1 MYKVLLVDDEML
13 VKLGIRSILDWS
25 DEGFEIAGEA
35 SGGKEGVQMA
45 LALQPDL
52 IISDIAM
59 PEMDGIEM
67 LEEIKKNGLDPVFVA
82 LSSYDQFELVK
93 RAMKAGARDYLLKL
107 KINADSLHELLQ
119 GIRED
124 LDRKNLQNRLSAGAV
139 SAQEEEELGRLYYYN
154 LMLGE
159 DIAQMPSSYWFHT
172 AGAAR
177 VCYIATDSLRLQAQ
191 KTEMERKI
199 YGRTI
204 RALITEICREFQD
217 AYCIDWGNGIFVAVI
232 ADDGRNRTEELEQMA
247 TAIMNSLDNYGNLQS
262 AIGFSAPAQEPAM
275 MKRAFQMARQIR
287 EELRYQGYGK
297 IRFYEELSEEQTRME
312 MEREPADLVDLDHLT
327 HLCETLSGGE
337 FSNYVSGFNYRIRS
351 DHLSLENAA
360 FQSAKMIC
368 IMEEHLKVNW
378 RDRAIPTDADIILQ
392 RIYRAET
399 VDEIIR
405 CNREYSIQVEMFFD
419 EFGGGDAGR
428 LVRDAKQY
436 IKDHI
441 TEPISLKDVAAAM
454 NVSPSY
460 LSTVFSRTEETSL
473 TNYINKKKIQKAQHM
488 LVKER
493 LKIYE
498 VSMMLG
504 FESAGYFAKVF
515 KKYAGCTPSQY
526 LEGRQDPG
534 RDSSSDASE

>member
-35 SGGKEGVQMA
+35 SGGKEGVRMA
-45 LALQPDL
+45 LSIEPDL

-67 LEEIKKNGLDPVFVA
+67 FEEIKRNGLNPIFVA
-82 LSSYDQFELVK
+82 LSSYDQFELVQ
-93 RAMKAGARDYLLKL
+93 RAMRAGAKDYLLKL
-107 KINADSLHELLQ
+107 RINADSLHELLQ
-119 GIRED
+119 SVREE
-124 LDRKNLQNRLSAGAV
+124 LDKKNIQNRLSAGAV

-159 DIAQMPSSYWFHT
+159 NVADLPSSHWFNK

-177 VCYIATDSLRLQAQ
+177 VCYIATDALRLQAQ

-199 YGRTI
+199 YGKTI
-204 RALITEICREFQD
+204 RALITEICREFQET
-217 AYCIDWGNGIFVAVI
+217 YCIDWGNGIFVAAI
-232 ADDGRNRTEELEQMA
+232 ADDGRPRNEELEQMA
-247 TAIMNSLDNYGNLQS
+247 SAIMNSLENYGNLQS
-262 AIGFSAPAQEPAM
+262 SIGISTPTREPGM
-275 MKRAFQMARQIR
+275 MKKAFQMARQIR
-287 EELRYQGYGK
+287 EELRYQGYGR
-297 IRFYEELSEEQTRME
+297 IRFYEEMEEEQGRLE
-312 MEREPADLVDLDHLT
+312 QEPSDLVNLEHLT
-327 HLCETLSGGE
+327 HLCETLAGGE

-351 DHLSLENAA
+351 ERLSLENAA

-368 IMEEHLKVNW
+368 VMEEHLKANW
-378 RDRAIPTDADIILQ
+378 GDRDISTDAGKILQ

-405 CNREYSIQVEMFFD
+405 CNREYAIQVEMFFE

-441 TEPISLKDVAAAM
+441 TEPISLKDVSSAM

-473 TNYINKKKIQKAQHM
+473 TNYINKKKIQRAQHM
-488 LVKER
+488 LTKER
-493 LKIYE
+493 MKIYE

-515 KKYAGCTPSQY
+515 KKYAGCTPSQF
-526 LEGRQDPG
+526 LEGKQE
-534 RDSSSDASE
+534 S

>member
-67 LEEIKKNGLDPVFVA
+67 LEEIKTNGLDPVFVA

-177 VCYIATDSLRLQAQ
+177 VCYIATDSLR
-191 KTEMERKI
+191 R
-199 YGRTI
+199 
-204 RALITEICREFQD
+204 
-217 AYCIDWGNGIFVAVI
+217 
-232 ADDGRNRTEELEQMA
+232 
-247 TAIMNSLDNYGNLQS
+247 
-262 AIGFSAPAQEPAM
+262 
-275 MKRAFQMARQIR
+275 
-287 EELRYQGYGK
+287 
-297 IRFYEELSEEQTRME
+297 SEER
-312 MEREPADLVDLDHLT
+312 V
-327 HLCETLSGGE
+327 
-337 FSNYVSGFNYRIRS
+337 
-351 DHLSLENAA
+351 
-360 FQSAKMIC
+360 
-368 IMEEHLKVNW
+368 
-378 RDRAIPTDADIILQ
+378 
-392 RIYRAET
+392 
-399 VDEIIR
+399 
-405 CNREYSIQVEMFFD
+405 
-419 EFGGGDAGR
+419 
-428 LVRDAKQY
+428 
-436 IKDHI
+436 
-441 TEPISLKDVAAAM
+441 
-454 NVSPSY
+454 
-460 LSTVFSRTEETSL
+460 
-473 TNYINKKKIQKAQHM
+473 
-488 LVKER
+488 
-493 LKIYE
+493 
-498 VSMMLG
+498 
-504 FESAGYFAKVF
+504 
-515 KKYAGCTPSQY
+515 
-526 LEGRQDPG
+526 
-534 RDSSSDASE
+534 